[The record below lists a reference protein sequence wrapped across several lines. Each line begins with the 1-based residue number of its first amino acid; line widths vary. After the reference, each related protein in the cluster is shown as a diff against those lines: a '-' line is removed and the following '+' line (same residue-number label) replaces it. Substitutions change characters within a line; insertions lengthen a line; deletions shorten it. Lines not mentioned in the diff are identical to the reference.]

1 MLTSAALRSPRK
13 AHGRHVWRVRPAA
26 AGLPAGGA
34 CGGGALRPGRG
45 EHSGASVARRGGLAA
60 GGGGPRQQPGQGEA
74 TDAVL
79 ASCRASAAALLW
91 VPWATRRLTQ
101 RAVAGHRGAHLERH
115 RVRRGAPVR
124 VQLLP
129 GASRAVDGVCRDAT
143 PEPAL
148 DPCPNARPVRG
159 RRAPRR
165 PGPVQA
171 HREGHGRLVVPHPG
185 PGRWRRHALCGRP
198 RPGTPTNTPALLLP
212 RHL

>member
-1 MLTSAALRSPRK
+1 MAGTF
-13 AHGRHVWRVRPAA
+13 GGY
-26 AGLPAGGA
+26 GLPLQGCLPAELAGA
-34 CGGGALRPGRG
+34 ARYALG
-45 EHSGASVARRGGLAA
+45 EENTRAPVSHGEEGVPPEEVVRDNNLVKVKPRTRCLPAVG
-60 GGGGPRQQPGQGEA
+60 RQQRR
-74 TDAVL
+74 
-79 ASCRASAAALLW
+79 SCGSL
-91 VPWATRRLTQ
+91 WATRRLTQ

-143 PEPAL
+143 PEPAHH
-148 DPCPNARPVRG
+148 PCPNARPVRG
-159 RRAPRR
+159 RHAPRR

-185 PGRWRRHALCGRP
+185 PGRWRSPALCGRP

-212 RHL
+212 RRL